1 MGTTNSEKVYKLA
14 EGHNGEDSFE
24 SIHRKNMP
32 LFQDPMAHIKVFDH
46 QNEPLYQVQ
55 KGNALLM
62 SFGPARNQYN
72 NYKDAMLSVLGSNQD
87 QMNRS
92 VYALHHYQNKMI
104 MPIKG
109 QKCKINWK
117 DTSKQ
122 QSKSMALNARD
133 LRSKKQGD
141 ESNLDNGHVN
151 QDNSLNIIDA
161 SALSNKVSINIPHK
175 L

>member
-1 MGTTNSEKVYKLA
+1 
-14 EGHNGEDSFE
+14 
-24 SIHRKNMP
+24 MP
-32 LFQDPMAHIKVFDH
+32 LFQDSMAHIKVFDQ

-92 VYALHHYQNKMI
+92 VYSLHHHQNQRI
-104 MPIKG
+104 MPLKG

-117 DTSKQ
+117 GTAKQ
-122 QSKSMALNARD
+122 QSKSMASDARD
-133 LRSKKQGD
+133 LRSKKHGD
-141 ESNLDNGHVN
+141 ESNPDHGHAH
-151 QDNSLNIIDA
+151 QDNS
-161 SALSNKVSINIPHK
+161 
-175 L
+175 

>member
-1 MGTTNSEKVYKLA
+1 
-14 EGHNGEDSFE
+14 
-24 SIHRKNMP
+24 
-32 LFQDPMAHIKVFDH
+32 
-46 QNEPLYQVQ
+46 
-55 KGNALLM
+55 M
-62 SFGPARNQYN
+62 SFGPAGNQYN
-72 NYKDAMLSVLGSNQD
+72 NHKDAMLSVLGSNQD